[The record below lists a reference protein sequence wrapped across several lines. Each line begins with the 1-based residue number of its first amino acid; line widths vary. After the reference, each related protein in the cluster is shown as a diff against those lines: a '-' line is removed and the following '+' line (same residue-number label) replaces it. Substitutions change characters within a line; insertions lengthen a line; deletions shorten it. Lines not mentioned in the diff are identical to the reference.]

1 MKQTINNTV
10 ICGISTLIFASCSI
24 NQESHEIRTN
34 TDSHSVP
41 IENAISELNTTLR
54 LLYSDTKTP
63 TAKRTSNISEIIT
76 VTYEDLMGLKT
87 KSDENSDFENLLY
100 VINFEDSNGTA
111 VLGADNRL
119 EPVIAIIDSGY
130 LNLEDFTRL
139 TFFEN
144 SLPLNQLYDA
154 ETDDIYLGADCPN
167 GTHVAAI
174 LNYVITSIQVYEDPD
189 FSTPDMWPGTGG
201 SGYEMY
207 DISPLLNTAWGQGT
221 PYNAKLDN
229 NDAGCTT
236 IAAAQILTCNKDI
249 PLNTCFGVTRSNW
262 KQLERKHFYELPD
275 NGNTQKDSIYIWTDD
290 IATVIKRIADGI
302 GVTYNYLGS
311 GGTFATPKKVARY
324 LKSIGYSSAKVHTQY
339 IESEIIMM
347 LTHKKPV
354 FIGALGSRVNTDE
367 KKGSG
372 HAWVIDGIKTKWDGS
387 GRKHLLHCNWGWNGD
402 CNGYYI
408 SKIFNTVNGAVEY
421 DEEEDG
427 THSMN
432 TKYTWWYR
440 ILTY

>member
-10 ICGISTLIFASCSI
+10 ICGLSTLIFASCSI

-63 TAKRTSNISEIIT
+63 TAKSTSNISEIIT

-100 VINFEDSNGTA
+100 VG
-111 VLGADNRL
+111 
-119 EPVIAIIDSGY
+119 
-130 LNLEDFTRL
+130 
-139 TFFEN
+139 
-144 SLPLNQLYDA
+144 
-154 ETDDIYLGADCPN
+154 
-167 GTHVAAI
+167 
-174 LNYVITSIQVYEDPD
+174 
-189 FSTPDMWPGTGG
+189 
-201 SGYEMY
+201 
-207 DISPLLNTAWGQGT
+207 
-221 PYNAKLDN
+221 
-229 NDAGCTT
+229 
-236 IAAAQILTCNKDI
+236 
-249 PLNTCFGVTRSNW
+249 
-262 KQLERKHFYELPD
+262 
-275 NGNTQKDSIYIWTDD
+275 TDD

-311 GGTFATPKKVARY
+311 GGTFAAPKKVARY

-372 HAWVIDGIKTKWDGS
+372 HAWVIDGIKIKWDGS

-408 SKIFNTVNGAVEY
+408 SKIFNTANGAVEY
-421 DEEEDG
+421 DEEDDG